1 MYQDRDEALRKL
13 SEELLEE
20 EAKQEPQTADAP
32 VVYRNFA
39 NNYGRDLR
47 NFASNYSAYNAD
59 STDEDPQELADELLA
74 EPKKERLWPLITLN
88 LLLLCGIAGVL
99 AYWVFGMGMF
109 G

>member
-1 MYQDRDEALRKL
+1 MHQDRDEALQKL

-20 EAKQEPQTADAP
+20 EKEQPSEKEEPA

-59 STDEDPQELADELLA
+59 ETDEDSQELADELLE
-74 EPKKERLWPLITLN
+74 EPKKELLWPLVVVD
-88 LLLLCGIAGVL
+88 LLLLGGILGVA
-99 AYWVFGMGMF
+99 AYWIFGLGMF
-109 G
+109 R

>member
-1 MYQDRDEALRKL
+1 MYQDRDEALRKI
-13 SEELLEE
+13 SAELLEE
-20 EAKQEPQTADAP
+20 EEVPAPEIREAP

-59 STDEDPQELADELLA
+59 NTDEDPQELADAVLE
-74 EPKKERLWPLITLN
+74 EPKKERLWPLVTLN
-88 LLLLCGIAGVL
+88 LLLLGGIVGILV
-99 AYWVFGMGMF
+99 YWIFGMGMF

>member
-1 MYQDRDEALRKL
+1 MHQDREEALKKL

-20 EAKQEPQTADAP
+20 EQAQPSVDNEPA

-59 STDEDPQELADELLA
+59 QTEEDPQKLADALLQ
-74 EPKKERLWPLITLN
+74 EPKKERLWPFVAVD
-88 LLLLCGIAGVL
+88 LLLLGGILGVA